1 MNQAS
6 RTAGVAKQK
15 SVEAKGAMTASAGA
29 AESATEASSTV
40 THSATAAESARLKT
54 DMHSSYSIKASE
66 ISHKY
71 ASFASASRIESIGA
85 LNQAADMATDANV
98 KSVEAT
104 NSRTS
109 AEDATEGVT
118 KLANAA
124 SQEGELAK
132 VAKTTAEGASEE
144 AL

>member
-1 MNQAS
+1 
-6 RTAGVAKQK
+6 
-15 SVEAKGAMTASAGA
+15 MTASAGA
-29 AESATEASSTV
+29 AESATEASSTARD
-40 THSATAAESARLKT
+40 SATAAESARFKA

-71 ASFASASRIESIGA
+71 ASFSSASRIESIGA

-104 NSRTS
+104 NSRTG

-124 SQEGELAK
+124 SQEGEL
-132 VAKTTAEGASEE
+132 
-144 AL
+144 